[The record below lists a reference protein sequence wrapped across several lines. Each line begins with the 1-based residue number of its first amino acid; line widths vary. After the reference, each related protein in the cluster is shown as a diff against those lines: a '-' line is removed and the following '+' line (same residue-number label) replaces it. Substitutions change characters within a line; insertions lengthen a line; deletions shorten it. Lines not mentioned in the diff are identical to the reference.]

1 MKKRRKYRPT
11 DLLGNKIAS
20 LMMLLL
26 GLVTLGITQ
35 EATAAILFF
44 MAAVGMFF
52 AKHDL
57 FS

>member
-1 MKKRRKYRPT
+1 MRKKRKYRPT
-11 DLLGNKIAS
+11 DLFGNKMGG

-44 MAAVGMFF
+44 LAAIGMFF